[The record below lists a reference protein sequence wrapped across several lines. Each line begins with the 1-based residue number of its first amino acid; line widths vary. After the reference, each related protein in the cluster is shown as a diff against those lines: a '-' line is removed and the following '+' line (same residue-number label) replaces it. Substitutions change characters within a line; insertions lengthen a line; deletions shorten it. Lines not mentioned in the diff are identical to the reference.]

1 MRKFNISVNGKS
13 YEVEVEELGSVAATY
28 NAPAPTA
35 PISVPAPASAPTVTK
50 VKEPVK
56 TEVAAAVVQGGE
68 TISSPM
74 PGTILEVNVKPGDD
88 VKRGQVM
95 LILEAMK
102 MENEIM
108 APLDGK
114 VAQVGVTKGQ
124 SVDTG
129 DMLVVIA

>member
-1 MRKFNISVNGKS
+1 
-13 YEVEVEELGSVAATY
+13 
-28 NAPAPTA
+28 
-35 PISVPAPASAPTVTK
+35 
-50 VKEPVK
+50 
-56 TEVAAAVVQGGE
+56 
-68 TISSPM
+68 M
-74 PGTILEVNVKPGDD
+74 PGTIFEVNVKPGDD